1 MTSILNNQ
9 LVDTKKA
16 MDTILTILIIIGAFI
31 VPTFLAKIVPLG
43 QYQQLVV
50 GSIVNMSLILTAL
63 YTKGTIKTFSIA
75 TLPSVS
81 TIMGGLLFGSMTL
94 YSKAM
99 IPAIWLGNFTF
110 IFLYKFLFVNK
121 KVNYPLTAI
130 IAIISKVAMIYL
142 GFTIMTN
149 VMTVPDMVKQTL
161 NTSMGIT
168 QLITATSGSVLAFL
182 IAMYTKRNLSKV
194 N

>member
-63 YTKGTIKTFSIA
+63 YTKVTIKTFDIS

-81 TIMGGLLFGSMTL
+81 TIM
-94 YSKAM
+94 
-99 IPAIWLGNFTF
+99 
-110 IFLYKFLFVNK
+110 
-121 KVNYPLTAI
+121 
-130 IAIISKVAMIYL
+130 
-142 GFTIMTN
+142 
-149 VMTVPDMVKQTL
+149 
-161 NTSMGIT
+161 
-168 QLITATSGSVLAFL
+168 
-182 IAMYTKRNLSKV
+182 
-194 N
+194 